1 MNFNNDQN
9 SKEQVVVD
17 ERNIAANSESLSDM
31 LSTHKG
37 GVIEGNTTDS
47 NNLSMHL
54 ADEFY
59 ENTAT
64 MSQFA
69 R

>member
-1 MNFNNDQN
+1 MSFNNGN
-9 SKEQVVVD
+9 KEAD

-31 LSTHKG
+31 LSTQKG
-37 GVIEGNTTDS
+37 GVGGTTDS
-47 NNLSMHL
+47 NNLSMQL

-59 ENTAT
+59 ENPAT